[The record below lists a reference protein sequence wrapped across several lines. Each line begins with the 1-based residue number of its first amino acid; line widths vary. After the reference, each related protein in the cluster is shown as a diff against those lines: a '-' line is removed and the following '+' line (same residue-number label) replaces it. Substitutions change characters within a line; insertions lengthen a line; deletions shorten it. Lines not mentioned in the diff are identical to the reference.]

1 MNMLLL
7 CHGPTSEHMNKS
19 PDKKLF
25 ENMYS
30 SIIIIMI
37 IINVL
42 GDYNQSSD
50 ELKNNHL
57 ESKFIDII
65 FCNPDLIFQCKKRIY
80 E

>member
-1 MNMLLL
+1 
-7 CHGPTSEHMNKS
+7 MNKS

-30 SIIIIMI
+30 SIIIIMM

-50 ELKNNHL
+50 ELKNNNL